1 MRSAKGEAAMLSK
14 AVRQAIARSR
24 RSMVETRRRLPFTKA
39 PCPRTAQ

>member
-24 RSMVETRRRLPFTKA
+24 RSMVETRIGRSFTNA